1 MTTSSTHTGTRARAA
16 GRRPTLD
23 RAVAMRL
30 AAEEYQRVVAQ
41 LRSLSAH
48 DWSRPTDCPDWD
60 VRALATHMLGMAEMA
75 ASLREQIRQNRKAN
89 RAGGVYIDALTAL
102 QVAERTDMNP
112 TQIIERFAQIA
123 PRAARARRRAPGLIR
138 RRTMPAPQP
147 VGGKPESPQEAWT
160 FGYLIDVVLTRDPWM
175 HRTDIAGAT
184 GSDLALTAEHD
195 GVLVDDVVKEW
206 AARHGQ
212 ACSLVLSGPA
222 GGSWS
227 FGTGGPTLQA
237 DAVQFCRGL
246 SGRGETDGLLLAT
259 EVPF

>member
-1 MTTSSTHTGTRARAA
+1 
-16 GRRPTLD
+16 
-23 RAVAMRL
+23 MRL

-41 LRSLSAH
+41 LRSLSAD
-48 DWSRPTDCPDWD
+48 DWSRPTACAGWD

-75 ASLREQIRQNRKAN
+75 ATVREQIRQNRKAG
-89 RAGGVYIDALTAL
+89 RAGGVFLDALTAL
-102 QVAERTDMNP
+102 QVAERTDMTP
-112 TQIIERFAQIA
+112 PRIVERFAEVG
-123 PRAARARRRAPGLIR
+123 PRAARGRRRAPGLVR
-138 RRTMPAPQP
+138 RRTISKPQAA
-147 VGGKPESPQEAWT
+147 GGKPDSPQEAWT

-175 HRTDIAGAT
+175 HRTDIAAAT
-184 GSDLALTAEHD
+184 GASLTLTAEHD

-212 ACSLVLSGPA
+212 ACSLMLTGPA

-227 FGTGGPTLQA
+227 FGTGGPVFET

-246 SGRGETDGLLLAT
+246 CGRGSPEGLLAT